1 MHIDKKFDKANRIV
15 DSYMIY
21 EKSGEVEISLSVSE
35 VGFWLWDIF
44 LHRGR
49 AGYYWLKLCTY
60 LSLFFIFQVEK
71 LLLSKSF

>member
-1 MHIDKKFDKANRIV
+1 MHIDKKFDKANRIL

-35 VGFWLWDIF
+35 VCFWLRDVF

>member
-15 DSYMIY
+15 DFYMIY
-21 EKSGEVEISLSVSE
+21 EKSGEVEIFLSVSE
-35 VGFWLWDIF
+35 VGFWLRDVF

>member
-35 VGFWLWDIF
+35 VGFWLRDVFAIC
-44 LHRGR
+44 L
-49 AGYYWLKLCTY
+49 
-60 LSLFFIFQVEK
+60 IE
-71 LLLSKSF
+71 